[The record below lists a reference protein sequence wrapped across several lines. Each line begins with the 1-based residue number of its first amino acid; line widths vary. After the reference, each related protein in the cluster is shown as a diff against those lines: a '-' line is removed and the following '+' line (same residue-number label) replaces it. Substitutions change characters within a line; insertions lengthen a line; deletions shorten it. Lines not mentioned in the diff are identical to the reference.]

1 MSHGTIE
8 ECVDELDGFVDTLTR
23 YPEPVL
29 ALALRVH
36 LAALLSALMES
47 RTLTTTQVREFLR
60 DLSRDVFE
68 EEAGTAR
75 GD

>member
-47 RTLTTTQVREFLR
+47 QALTRIQVREFLR
-60 DLSRDVFE
+60 DLSRDVFDD
-68 EEAGTAR
+68 EAGAA
-75 GD
+75 GGE

>member
-1 MSHGTIE
+1 MCIR
-8 ECVDELDGFVDTLTR
+8 DRDGFVDTLTR

-36 LAALLSALMES
+36 LAALLGALLES
-47 RTLTTTQVREFLR
+47 QALTRTQVREFLR

-68 EEAGTAR
+68 EDTGTAR
-75 GD
+75 DD